1 MAKNKPT
8 PEEQLLNLIEDGE
21 GPGSL
26 SLKRKKKASAFSFI
40 SLSSLSMV
48 LARLK
53 IGIKDG
59 LAQLKGGIDEPNLKA
74 WNKVLAAVA
83 IILFVYLTADFTLR
97 RLDIKQF
104 TKKASAAK
112 VRSFQEHVK
121 AEVRPFLY
129 YLEMV
134 QRRNI
139 FSPVKLMSAEN
150 PQVEA
155 KKILSALIKELK
167 LVGISWGKDPEVII
181 EDTKSNKTYFLKT
194 GDTISKFKIDV
205 ILKDKV
211 ILEADGEK
219 MDLM

>member
-21 GPGSL
+21 GPSTL
-26 SLKRKKKASAFSFI
+26 SLKRKKSSRFSFI
-40 SLSSLSMV
+40 SLSALSTL
-48 LARLK
+48 LARFK
-53 IGIKDG
+53 ITVKDW
-59 LAQLKGGIDEPNLKA
+59 LIQLKGGIDEPNLKA
-74 WNKVLAAVA
+74 WNKVLAVSA

-104 TKKASAAK
+104 TKKAAAQK
-112 VRSFQEHVK
+112 GRSFQDDLK
-121 AEVRPFLY
+121 ADVRPFLY

-134 QRRNI
+134 QRRDI

-150 PQVEA
+150 PQEEA
-155 KKILSALIKELK
+155 KKLLSELVKDLK

-181 EDTKSNKTYFLKT
+181 EDKKDNKTYFLKT

-211 ILEADGEK
+211 ILESDGQK
-219 MDLM
+219 MELM